1 MKSANLPQTVMVVV
15 SCGLVGL
22 WLAVSG
28 HAQDSPLTPANA
40 VVDPSPLVPSDS
52 SNPRDTREMPYR
64 SRLSPVDISS
74 PRNTLLGFLDNVNRA
89 HTIVMDAEGALRA
102 KPPTMT
108 KQEALVAEALAG
120 RYLAR
125 AMDTLDLGLLP
136 EAYRKDIGLEAVLQI
151 KEVMDRG
158 NLPSLETVPEAQMVA
173 AARNRVTESTPE
185 GGGPFRWRW
194 PNTEI
199 EIVDILEGKRRG
211 QFLFSADTVARAGD
225 FYAAVRDLPY
235 RSGQS
240 GGQASAV
247 WEGES
252 PGFYLFYVS
261 TPGYLVSEARWFGRL
276 VNRLPDGLKTL
287 IGRQTVWQWMALFL
301 CTLAMAAVGYAV
313 FHVIKRLA
321 RPLRSPLDDWLMVV
335 TPVIMVVIIK
345 LFVDFLR
352 TDVNLTGQ
360 VLTNVVFVGRTVT
373 AVLVI
378 WALFRLSRAL
388 AETVI
393 ASPKIPAT
401 SVDASLVR
409 ICTRVIAWVVS
420 GVILYYVLRALGADM
435 LPLIAG
441 LGVGGLAVALAAQ
454 RTFANVIGSLILF
467 ANRPVRVG
475 DFIRYGDQIGTVEHI
490 GFLST
495 RIRSL
500 ERTLVTVPNAEFSEM
515 KLDNFAVRDQ
525 RLLKTVLQL
534 RYETT
539 PEQMRYILA
548 KLREML
554 LGHPK
559 VTPAPARVRFVSY
572 GAYSKELEIFA
583 YLRCQDQDTFL
594 ALQEDILLRIE
605 DVIIEAGS
613 GFAIPSQR
621 AYLARDTGLDR
632 DKSSAAASQVGEWR
646 KRGKLPFPEFE
657 IRKRQK
663 LEDILDYPPRGS
675 TDYRPNVVFRAFS
688 AGELLDLDLLVK
700 RLNKKNAL
708 AEHLRS
714 RLSYQVR
721 GWVANYR
728 GGADH
733 KSRQALVQDLN
744 EIVLGPPLFGEHLF
758 SRVRRRPETEE
769 LLATNPDGDELA
781 RLNRMLL
788 EDIFPAELARKTEA
802 TPSPPEPGEDLGQL
816 DTQS

>member
-1 MKSANLPQTVMVVV
+1 
-15 SCGLVGL
+15 
-22 WLAVSG
+22 
-28 HAQDSPLTPANA
+28 
-40 VVDPSPLVPSDS
+40 
-52 SNPRDTREMPYR
+52 MPYR
-64 SRLSPVDISS
+64 NRLNPVDTSS
-74 PRNTLLGFLDNVNRA
+74 PRTTLQGFLDKVNRA
-89 HTIVMDAEGALRA
+89 YTIVMDTEKALRA

-108 KQEALVAEALAG
+108 KQEALMAEALAG

-136 EAYRKDIGLEAVLQI
+136 EAYRKDIGLEAVLQL

-158 NLPSLETVPEAQMVA
+158 SLPSPETVPDAQMVA
-173 AARNRVTESTPE
+173 AAQNGVTDSTPK
-185 GGGPFRWRW
+185 GGGPWRWRW

-199 EIVDILEGKRRG
+199 EIVEILQGKRRG

-225 FYAAVRDLPY
+225 FYAAVLDLPY

-240 GGQASAV
+240 GGQVSPA
-247 WEGES
+247 WEAQS
-252 PGFYLFYVS
+252 PGFYQFYIS
-261 TPGYLVSEARWFGRL
+261 TPGYLVSEARWFGRM

-301 CTLAMAAVGYAV
+301 CTLAMVAAGCIV
-313 FHVIKRLA
+313 FRVIKRLA

-335 TPVIMVVIIK
+335 TPVILVVFIK
-345 LFVDFLR
+345 LLVGFLR

-360 VLTNVVFVGRTVT
+360 VLTTVVLVGRAVT
-373 AVLVI
+373 GVLVV
-378 WALFRLSRAL
+378 WALFRLSHAL

-393 ASPKIPAT
+393 SSPKIPVT

-409 ICTRVIAWVVS
+409 IGTRVIAWVVS
-420 GVILYYVLRALGADM
+420 GIILYYVLRALGTDM

-475 DFIRYGDQIGTVEHI
+475 DFIRYGDEIGTVEHI

-539 PEQMRYILA
+539 PEQMRYILV

-572 GAYSKELEIFA
+572 GSYAKELEIFA

-594 ALQEDILLRIE
+594 ALKEDILLRIE

-621 AYLARDTGLDR
+621 AYLARDTGLDK

-646 KRGKLPFPEFE
+646 KGGRLPFPEFA
-657 IRKRQK
+657 IRERQK
-663 LEDILDYPPRGS
+663 LEDTLDYPPRGS
-675 TDYRPNVVFRAFS
+675 TNYRPNVAFRAFS
-688 AGELLDLDLLVK
+688 AGELRDVDLLVK
-700 RLNKKNAL
+700 RLNDKNAL
-708 AEHLRS
+708 AEYLRS

-721 GWVANYR
+721 TWVANYR

-744 EIVLGPPLFGEHLF
+744 EIVLGPPLFDRHLF
-758 SRVRRRPETEE
+758 SQVRRRPETEE
-769 LLATNPDGDELA
+769 LLAANPDGDGLA

-788 EDIFPAELARKTEA
+788 EDVFPAELARKTEPI
-802 TPSPPEPGEDLGQL
+802 PSPPEPGEDPGQV